1 MVEIESV
8 DYVGRFE
15 FVEFGHDV
23 PEGDFARFVV
33 VFIKN
38 FLKSFQLENETFPSV
53 KPGRPAYAL
62 HKMLSL
68 VYYAYSR
75 GFTEASVIAD
85 LA

>member
-1 MVEIESV
+1 MAEIESV

-33 VFIKN
+33 VYKN
-38 FLKSFQLENETFPSV
+38 FLKSFQLENEPFPSV
-53 KPGRPAYAL
+53 KPKRPAYAL